1 MKIRY
6 LTLFLFCFSLFAQIL
21 PLKGDRYDYLVDFDK
36 QKVVCG
42 VKEFSFNSKDKYG
55 YFFVFKGELYRFD
68 REKLFLEGK
77 EEKQI
82 ADFKDTILPNSNLL
96 PNSIQDFIKN
106 GFLFLP
112 TQKGFVV
119 FAVKKERVLGEL
131 LFDFDKTETDMVLP
145 EIIVKKDFIF
155 LVFLKRIEVFKGF
168 EKVKTLNIPKCLFFN
183 VSVGKDFFTIL
194 TVEKPGGLFS
204 IKTVLKAYDFDFDLL
219 HKKELDVFP
228 KNIFRIDGDFVFEK
242 KEVSIFSL
250 FGSKKIHIVKTDM
263 RKGKVKEYSFSLSHK
278 RRHVFPVYYG
288 SKVFLIA
295 QCKDGKVYLLD
306 LNRDKKRLVKKKVYY
321 DYDFLKGKNGGV
333 FYEKNGNNYFSVRF
347 EFSFLSRIF

>member
-21 PLKGDRYDYLVDFDK
+21 PLKGERYDYLVDFNK

-55 YFFVFKGELYRFD
+55 YFFVFKGKLYRFD

-82 ADFKDTILPNSNLL
+82 ADFKDTILPNSNLV
-96 PNSIQDFIKN
+96 PNSIQDLVKN

-119 FAVKKERVLGEL
+119 FDVKKERVLGEL
-131 LFDFDKTETDMVLP
+131 SFDFDKTETDMVLP

-168 EKVKTLNIPKCLFFN
+168 EKVKTLSIPKCLFFN

-204 IKTVLKAYDFDFDLL
+204 IKTVLKAYDFDFNLL
-219 HKKELDVFP
+219 NKKELDVFP
-228 KNIFRIDGDFVFEK
+228 KNIFRIEGDFVFEK

-263 RKGKVKEYSFSLSHK
+263 KEGKVKEYSFSLSHK

-333 FYEKNGNNYFSVRF
+333 FYEKNGNNYFSVKF

>member
-1 MKIRY
+1 MRY
-6 LTLFLFCFSLFAQIL
+6 LTLFLFCFSLFAKIL
-21 PLKGDRYDYLVDFDK
+21 PLHGGRYDYLVDFDK

-42 VKEFSFNSKDKYG
+42 VKEFSFDSKKKSG
-55 YFFVFKGELYRFD
+55 YFFVVEGKLYRFD
-68 REKLFLEGK
+68 GKKLFLEDK

-82 ADFKDTILPNSNLL
+82 ANFKDTILPDSYFI
-96 PNSIQDFIKN
+96 PNSIQDFVKN

-112 TQKGFVV
+112 SKKGFVV
-119 FAVKKERVLGEL
+119 FDLKKERVEGEINCT
-131 LFDFDKTETDMVLP
+131 FDKTETDMVLP
-145 EIIVKKDFIF
+145 EVIVKNDFIF
-155 LVFLKRIEVFKGF
+155 LVFLKRIEVFKNF

-183 VSVGKDFFTIL
+183 VSVVNDFFTIL

-204 IKTVLKAYDFDFDLL
+204 IKTVLKAYDFDFNLL

-228 KNIFRIDGDFVFEK
+228 KNIFRVDGDFVFEK

-263 RKGKVKEYSFSLSHK
+263 KKGKVKEYSFSLSHK

-288 SKVFLIA
+288 SKIFLIA
-295 QCKDGKVYLLD
+295 QCKDGRVYLLN
-306 LNRDKKRLVKKKVYY
+306 LNRDKKRLVKKRVYY

-333 FYEKNGNNYFSVRF
+333 FYEKNGDNYFSVKF
-347 EFSFLSRIF
+347 EFSFLSRMF

>member
-42 VKEFSFNSKDKYG
+42 VKEFSFNSKGKYG

-82 ADFKDTILPNSNLL
+82 ADFKDTILLNSNLV

-119 FAVKKERVLGEL
+119 FNLGKNRVEVEINCI
-131 LFDFDKTETDMVLP
+131 FDKTETDMVLP